1 MDGSRDFDDNYT
13 LRSYERISLAIVF
26 LAGLAIG
33 AWIG

>member
-13 LRSYERISLAIVF
+13 LRSYERVSLVIVF

-33 AWIG
+33 AFL